1 MMQNS
6 PCDCTGNSGNSGNNG
21 AFNMNMGNPQH
32 QVNLNQPPLRI
43 SQQTNNNAMNN
54 NAMNNNAMNNNS
66 MNTVDLSSLGIPNNV
81 ANNNNNTALNTSK
94 QDLINSLN
102 KVSTDETMKGAVYDS
117 YYILLKNIN
126 LAFVLVAAFAWNDAV
141 KFYIAKLIR
150 SHQGSPYYYLYY
162 ALIVTLLAIISV
174 KLTRKFLV
182 GN

>member
-43 SQQTNNNAMNN
+43 SQQTNNNS
-54 NAMNNNAMNNNS
+54 MNNNS